1 MKMNTQHKNL
11 LDEAKAM
18 LRDKFITLNAYIRQ
32 EERSQINDLKK
43 PEKEEQIQLKIS
55 RRKEIMKARAEMTER
70 ANRKTIEKNQ

>member
-70 ANRKTIEKNQ
+70 VNRKTIEKNQ

>member
-32 EERSQINDLKK
+32 ERSQINDLKK

-70 ANRKTIEKNQ
+70 VNRKTIEKNQ